1 MDIHTIGKNIKFYR
15 TLKGLTQ
22 NELAEGICTQA
33 QISNIEAGKF
43 IPLSTTLFELSR
55 RLGVDMTHFFHEAS
69 NPRYDYIQDFI
80 QDVRKHTMNRNY
92 EQVYDLILAEEKNPL
107 FESVDL
113 QQFIFWHKGFSMAYT
128 TKNYEESLK
137 ILFNALN
144 LTYKGKDGYSQE
156 EIQILNAI
164 GVVYDLSGK
173 PHTSVEIYERAI
185 HGTTTIPQLNPKIKV
200 RVYYNYAKA
209 EKSLTNYEKSIYLS
223 EKGIQ
228 LCIENELLYL
238 LGECLY
244 QKGYCLI
251 LTNQHEEG
259 KKYIQDAI
267 YLFRIEGKLTLAAIA
282 EKQMKEAIGT

>member
-22 NELAEGICTQA
+22 NDLAEGICTQA

-43 IPLSTTLFELSR
+43 IPLSTTLFEISR

-80 QDVRKHTMNRNY
+80 QDVRKQTVNRNY
-92 EQVYDLILAEEKNPL
+92 KEVYELILAEEKNPL

-113 QQFIFWHKGFSMAYT
+113 KQFILWHKGLSLAYIST
-128 TKNYEESLK
+128 NYEEALK
-137 ILFNALN
+137 MLFNALN

-164 GVVYDLSGK
+164 GIVYDLSGK
-173 PHTSVEIYERAI
+173 PETSVEIYERAI
-185 HGTTTIPQLNPKIKV
+185 HGTSTIPQLNPRIKV

-209 EKSLTNYEKSIYLS
+209 VKSLGDFAKSIELS

-244 QKGYCLI
+244 QKGYCLL
-251 LTNQHEEG
+251 LTNQYKQGEKQINDAIHLFNIEG
-259 KKYIQDAI
+259 KK
-267 YLFRIEGKLTLAAIA
+267 RLAEIA
-282 EKQMKEAIGT
+282 EKQKKEAIG